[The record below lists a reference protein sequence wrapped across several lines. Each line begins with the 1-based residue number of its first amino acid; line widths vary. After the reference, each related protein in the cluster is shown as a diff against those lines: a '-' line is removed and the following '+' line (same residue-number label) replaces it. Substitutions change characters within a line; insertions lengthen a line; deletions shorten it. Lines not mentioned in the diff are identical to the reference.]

1 MTAPHRVISLAL
13 LIVLGAA
20 LGPVP
25 AWALAESRLPPQTVI
40 RDRDSNDS
48 TCGATDR
55 DAIPWS

>member
-1 MTAPHRVISLAL
+1 MTAPHSVILLAL
-13 LIVLGAA
+13 FIVLGSA

-25 AWALAESRLPPQTVI
+25 AWALADGRLPPQTVI
-40 RDRDSNDS
+40 RDGDSNDS